1 MGAERR
7 KREAEMSKAGGAR
20 IWGEEMHVDK
30 AKGRRWESRREMG
43 LGVMTSGES
52 DGGVSQ
58 CAGGSA
64 NWRAWKAGRL
74 TLDAGKG

>member
-1 MGAERR
+1 
-7 KREAEMSKAGGAR
+7 
-20 IWGEEMHVDK
+20 MHVDK